1 MSLQRYQA
9 TQTATET
16 PRQTEYR
23 LFGQVTRALVAARDA
38 GEQARG
44 TPDWHKALLWNRRL
58 WLALQGD
65 LATDG
70 NALPD
75 ELRARLISVAI
86 WVDKHSRKVM
96 KGEGEITPLIE
107 VNRQIMG
114 GLTN

>member
-1 MSLQRYQA
+1 MSLQRYKA

-38 GEQARG
+38 GDTARG

-65 LATDG
+65 LAADG
-70 NALPD
+70 NGLPD
-75 ELRARLISVAI
+75 ELKARLISVAI

-96 KGEGEITPLIE
+96 KGEGEINPLIE
-107 VNRQIMG
+107 VNRQVMG
-114 GLTN
+114 GLAS

>member
-38 GEQARG
+38 GENAKG
-44 TPDWHKALLWNRRL
+44 SPDWHQAILWNRRL
-58 WLALQGD
+58 WMTLQGD
-65 LATDG
+65 LAADG
-70 NALPD
+70 NRLPD
-75 ELRARLISVAI
+75 DLKARLISVAI

-96 KGEGEITPLIE
+96 KGEAGITPLID
-107 VNRQIMG
+107 VNRNVMG
-114 GLTN
+114 GLSA

>member
-1 MSLQRYQA
+1 MLLQRYQA

-38 GEQARG
+38 GDKARG
-44 TPDWHKALLWNRRL
+44 GPDWHSAILWNRRL

-65 LATDG
+65 LAADG
-70 NALPD
+70 NRLPD
-75 ELRARLISVAI
+75 DLKARLISVAI
-86 WVDKHSRKVM
+86 WVDKFSRKVM
-96 KGEGEITPLIE
+96 KGEGELTPLIE

-114 GLTN
+114 GLSN